1 MPIYVIDKIKQKNG
15 NTFKIIDAE
24 DVDFH
29 DEEMLETLA
38 ESGIVTP
45 ASDGAAVY
53 TDSTGK
59 VFVL

>member
-38 ESGIVTP
+38 ESGVITP
-45 ASDGAAVY
+45 ATDGENAY
-53 TDSTGK
+53 TDAAGN